1 VTPTRIVEALDELED
16 GDARFGLGL
25 EATPIEQLAF
35 ERGEEALRHGV
46 VVGVS
51 DRPHRGANTR
61 LPTSFAELD
70 RGVLRA
76 MIRMVDHAARPPLPQ
91 RHIEGVEHHL
101 HVQGTSAT
109 MASVVMSRPATDAA
123 PCSAAPPWSG
133 PCPWSDRSRNVSPPR
148 RADKGSQGSVRF

>member
-1 VTPTRIVEALDELED
+1 VTPTRIVETLDEFED
-16 GDARFGLGL
+16 GDARLGLGL

-70 RGVLRA
+70 RGVQGGSKRSSQHL
-76 MIRMVDHAARPPLPQ
+76 DEGGCDEHSKAAFGS
-91 RHIEGVEHHL
+91 IWAG
-101 HVQGTSAT
+101 AI
-109 MASVVMSRPATDAA
+109 VVT
-123 PCSAAPPWSG
+123 
-133 PCPWSDRSRNVSPPR
+133 RSTAGGRTR
-148 RADKGSQGSVRF
+148 